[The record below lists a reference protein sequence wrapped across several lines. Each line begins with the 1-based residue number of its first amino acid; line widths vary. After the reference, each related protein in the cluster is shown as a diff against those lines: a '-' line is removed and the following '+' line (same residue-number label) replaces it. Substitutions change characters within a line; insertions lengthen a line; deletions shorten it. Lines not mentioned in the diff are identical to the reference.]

1 MGEQRKV
8 LEEKLQ
14 LQRAKNRLRE
24 LQGVV
29 VETLLDKDNALRL
42 DKLLTEYLRMSCPVA
57 IPPKSRLPMTA
68 EEDAI
73 AEWLVTTLGLE
84 AGAVYYY
91 SCEGLWARLRLQEPV
106 TAVRSLWK
114 QKAGQG
120 YTVGFVLVTEDL
132 GCLLEAGSDSRDEA
146 HYLADSWLCPPG
158 ELV

>member
-1 MGEQRKV
+1 
-8 LEEKLQ
+8 
-14 LQRAKNRLRE
+14 
-24 LQGVV
+24 
-29 VETLLDKDNALRL
+29 
-42 DKLLTEYLRMSCPVA
+42 
-57 IPPKSRLPMTA
+57 MTA

-91 SCEGLWARLRLQEPV
+91 SCEGLWARLRLQEPM

-146 HYLADSWLCPPG
+146 HYLADSWPCPPG

>member
-1 MGEQRKV
+1 M
-8 LEEKLQ
+8 
-14 LQRAKNRLRE
+14 A
-24 LQGVV
+24 
-29 VETLLDKDNALRL
+29 
-42 DKLLTEYLRMSCPVA
+42 
-57 IPPKSRLPMTA
+57 A
-68 EEDAI
+68 EEGAI
-73 AEWLVTTLGLE
+73 AEWLVTALGLG
-84 AGAVYYY
+84 AGAVYYS